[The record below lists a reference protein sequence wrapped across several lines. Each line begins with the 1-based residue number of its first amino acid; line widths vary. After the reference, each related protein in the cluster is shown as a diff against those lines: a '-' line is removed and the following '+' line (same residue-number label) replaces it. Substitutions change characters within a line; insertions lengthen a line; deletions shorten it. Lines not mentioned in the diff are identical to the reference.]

1 MTQFSHD
8 ALFSAL
14 QVKVCYSR
22 ISCWRFLANTIQQD
36 IHLAGTILLPVTQK
50 IRHYGKNESYL
61 TQWHTRGF
69 QNIKL
74 VFHYSKSVSH
84 ENSKC
89 LHFPSVQ
96 MKHSSQQAIYFLIP
110 NKMNKNESYLTQWH
124 SKGFQIIRLVSH
136 YSKSVS
142 HENSKCLHFASIQVK
157 HIVQNRPYFSHSKQN
172 EQK

>member
-1 MTQFSHD
+1 MT
-8 ALFSAL
+8 LP
-14 QVKVCYSR
+14 
-22 ISCWRFLANTIQQD
+22 NTIQQD
-36 IHLAGTILLPVTQK
+36 IHPNIRLAGNSPAGYSAGTILLPITRN

-96 MKHSSQQAIYFLIP
+96 MKHIVQTGRLFLIP
-110 NKMNKNESYLTQWH
+110 TRMTK
-124 SKGFQIIRLVSH
+124 
-136 YSKSVS
+136 
-142 HENSKCLHFASIQVK
+142 
-157 HIVQNRPYFSHSKQN
+157 
-172 EQK
+172 